1 MLQMDIQDL
10 PELRVARVRHVGPFC
25 DLAGA
30 FERISAWAGARGLFG
45 PDTRVLGIFHD
56 DPKVTPEAELRSDAA
71 VTVGPDVEGEGDI
84 EIAAV
89 PGGAHAVGVLEGPCE
104 KLHEAYAWIHSTW
117 LPTSGREVA
126 GGACFEVYLNDA
138 RSVAPEEIRTA
149 IHVPL
154 R

>member
-10 PELRVARVRHVGPFC
+10 PELQVARVRHVGAFC

-56 DPKVTPEAELRSDAA
+56 DPKVTPEED
-71 VTVGPDVEGEGDI
+71 
-84 EIAAV
+84 
-89 PGGAHAVGVLEGPCE
+89 
-104 KLHEAYAWIHSTW
+104 
-117 LPTSGREVA
+117 
-126 GGACFEVYLNDA
+126 
-138 RSVAPEEIRTA
+138 RTA
-149 IHVPL
+149 IKVSL